1 MGGALGVIP
10 ARYAS
15 TRLAGKPLLNETGR
29 PLVVHTLERALEAEK
44 VSRVVVATD
53 DPRIL
58 EAVQDRGAMAVMTSP
73 DHTSGTDRVA
83 EVAASAPE
91 EIILNLQGD
100 EPEVDPALLDALV
113 DAMENRPG
121 ADWITASVP
130 FQDVREAESPD
141 AVKVV
146 VDSEGNALYF
156 SRSRIPYPH
165 GEHGAPRV
173 SPRLH
178 VGLYAFRREAL
189 LRFTRL
195 RPSALERTE
204 GLEQLRAIENGM
216 TVHVVQWPKGHVGI
230 DTLDDYKRFVKRFRE
245 GECRSTYS

>member
-58 EAVQDRGAMAVMTSP
+58 EAVQDRGGTAVMTSP
-73 DHTSGTDRVA
+73 DHASGTDRVA

-100 EPEVDPALLDALV
+100 EPEVDPALIDALV
-113 DAMENRPG
+113 DAIENRPG
-121 ADWITASVP
+121 ADWVTAAVP
-130 FQDVREAESPD
+130 FQDVKEAESPD

-146 VDSEGNALYF
+146 VDSEGKALYF
-156 SRSRIPYPH
+156 SRACIPYPQ
-165 GEHGAPRV
+165 GTPRV

-189 LRFTRL
+189 LRFSRL
-195 RPSALERTE
+195 RPTALERTE

-216 TVHVVQWPKGHVGI
+216 TIHVVQWPKGHVGI
-230 DTLDDYKRFVKRFRE
+230 DTIDDYRRFVKRFRE
-245 GECRSTYS
+245 GE